1 MEADAG
7 PRNRPPAAPG
17 ARSAVF
23 AQLAGGGRAEQV
35 AQPLTDAIILGVLA
49 PARLPSE
56 A

>member
-1 MEADAG
+1 MPARETG
-7 PRNRPPAAPG
+7 RLRPRG
-17 ARSAVF
+17 QIGGF
-23 AQLAGGGRAEQV
+23 AQLAGGGPAEQV